1 MHPTGIEKWAVLG
14 PRARGMRPIARRVA
28 SGLSLAAAP
37 IFAIMALLTLV
48 PADGPLAMTCLGG
61 NQVSPFDS
69 MGLMYL
75 LMGVFHL
82 SPWIKRIAF
91 RGDT

>member
-1 MHPTGIEKWAVLG
+1 MHPTGIEKWAIVG
-14 PRARGMRPIARRVA
+14 SGARGMRPIARRVA
-28 SGLSLAAAP
+28 SGLALAAAP

-48 PADGPLAMTCLGG
+48 PAGGPLAMTCLGG
-61 NQVSPFDS
+61 NQASPFDS

-82 SPWIKRIAF
+82 SPWIKWMAF
-91 RGDT
+91 RGGT